1 VLLDYALLLAP
12 FYDRYNTVPK
22 FFDKLLSSKD
32 VGVQIGGIRALLL
45 NNKRVSDSLLSS
57 IAASDRHRV
66 KLLTML
72 EKIGKKHLFP
82 SKYKNQEAIARSFL
96 LNEKS
101 YKQLQDLQ
109 LVDKQVT
116 RLKGDKG
123 VVYLYKY
130 KVNKEDE
137 WKMGISGIQ
146 PLDAKEIS
154 SKVELVKLTDRRL
167 RPNQPVNEQFEQ
179 QLKRLLF
186 AQHKSAR
193 QFFETSGSLN
203 YLLESFGD

>member
-1 VLLDYALLLAP
+1 
-12 FYDRYNTVPK
+12 
-22 FFDKLLSSKD
+22 
-32 VGVQIGGIRALLL
+32 
-45 NNKRVSDSLLSS
+45 
-57 IAASDRHRV
+57 
-66 KLLTML
+66 
-72 EKIGKKHLFP
+72 
-82 SKYKNQEAIARSFL
+82 
-96 LNEKS
+96 
-101 YKQLQDLQ
+101 
-109 LVDKQVT
+109 
-116 RLKGDKG
+116 
-123 VVYLYKY
+123 
-130 KVNKEDE
+130 
-137 WKMGISGIQ
+137 MGISGIQ